1 MPETGAMLAT
11 MPSVSIGCVGWSIP
25 SQYAEQFPDQGTY
38 LERYAHR
45 VPAVEINASFYR
57 ARRPDYS

>member
-1 MPETGAMLAT
+1 MLAT
-11 MPSVSIGCVGWSIP
+11 LPGISIGCAGWSIP
-25 SQYAEQFPDQGTY
+25 RQYTEHFPDPGTH
-38 LERYAHR
+38 LERYAQR